1 AVFDEEPPF
10 EHDVLGDREHALLEH
25 RPYPMREPV
34 VEFGAAT
41 GVGNAFNAE
50 ANFSE
55 GHRAD
60 MEQFERLGG
69 YECENFAFRLG
80 AAQLGENV
88 GVEQPAGQNRTSRT
102 GMAVRFGSRSI
113 SRYGEAC
120 MAAIKD
126 SPVRS
131 PLSRRNSSAEIT
143 TTSSRPCTVTR
154 CGPSLRTRRTN
165 SLNRALASCSRH
177 WRGLSGRAR
186 RRGFAGLAG
195 DFTILVILTR
205 IA

>member
-1 AVFDEEPPF
+1 
-10 EHDVLGDREHALLEH
+10 
-25 RPYPMREPV
+25 
-34 VEFGAAT
+34 
-41 GVGNAFNAE
+41 
-50 ANFSE
+50 
-55 GHRAD
+55 

-131 PLSRRNSSAEIT
+131 PLRRRNSAAEIT

-154 CGPSLRTRRTN
+154 CGPSLRTRRTS
-165 SLNRALASCSRH
+165 SLKRAFASCNSHRPDF
-177 WRGLSGRAR
+177 SRAR
-186 RRGFAGLAG
+186 RRDFAGFAGA
-195 DFTILVILTR
+195 DFMILVMLTSLSQ
-205 IA
+205 

>member
-1 AVFDEEPPF
+1 MARFAAVFDEEPPF

-41 GVGNAFNAE
+41 GVGNEFNAE

-60 MEQFERLGG
+60 MEKFERLGG

-88 GVEQPAGQNRTSRT
+88 GVEKPAGQNRTSGPGR
-102 GMAVRFGSRSI
+102 AVRVGS
-113 SRYGEAC
+113 GGVTG
-120 MAAIKD
+120 AA
-126 SPVRS
+126 
-131 PLSRRNSSAEIT
+131 E
-143 TTSSRPCTVTR
+143 
-154 CGPSLRTRRTN
+154 G
-165 SLNRALASCSRH
+165 
-177 WRGLSGRAR
+177 
-186 RRGFAGLAG
+186 
-195 DFTILVILTR
+195 
-205 IA
+205 